1 MLVVGA
7 KLEVI
12 VAKMAFRIDDQNRV
26 SRGTPLVHPN
36 DNLFWFGQPR
46 FVLVLIHFVLF
57 VVIIPPLYKLAS
69 SIDQK
74 ENIIRN

>member
-12 VAKMAFRIDDQNRV
+12 VAKMAFRIDDKSCV
-26 SRGTPLVHPN
+26 SRGTPLVQPN

-57 VVIIPPLYKLAS
+57 VVIIPPLHKIEL
-69 SIDQK
+69 DQK
-74 ENIIRN
+74 ENTIRN